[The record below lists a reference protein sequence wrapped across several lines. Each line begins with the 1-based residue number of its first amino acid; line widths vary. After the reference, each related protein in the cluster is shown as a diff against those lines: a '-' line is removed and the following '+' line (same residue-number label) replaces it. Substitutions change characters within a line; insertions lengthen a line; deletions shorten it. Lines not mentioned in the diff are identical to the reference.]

1 MATYIGNSFS
11 LNMLEN
17 LTCKLDCTEISLEQ
31 VQGILERRRD
41 FAATA
46 VISCV
51 GHTDTARVISANLGH
66 EIVVSRDTV
75 TLSEGDAIIVAQ
87 YTGERL
93 PEGATKLP
101 EGATLKYIYVRVVPP
116 LEWDQGDID

>member
-1 MATYIGNSFS
+1 MTTYIGSPFS

-17 LTCKLDCTEISLEQ
+17 LTCKLDCTEISVKQ
-31 VQGILERRRD
+31 VREILERRRD

-51 GHTDTARVISANLGH
+51 SHADTARVISAQLGH

-75 TLSEGDAIIVAQ
+75 TLRRGDAIIVAQ

-93 PEGATKLP
+93 PEGAP
-101 EGATLKYIYVRVVPP
+101 FRYVYIHVDPP
-116 LEWDQGDID
+116 WQWEQGDVD